1 MHCKLNYHLF
11 NCELGE
17 REATEAESE
26 DHEELID
33 LEADEYSKQS
43 VKSEAR
49 KNLEKSDNPHIGT
62 AVNPDLIGAKH
73 PLDIHDLEAQ
83 AVAETSAEKKK
94 QLDLEIQVEPTDHVN
109 SSVII
114 KPRLLESTV
123 NHVAPEVKHEKNN
136 LPPEAEEKH
145 VSFSKIKNGVSSF

>member
-1 MHCKLNYHLF
+1 M
-11 NCELGE
+11 
-17 REATEAESE
+17 
-26 DHEELID
+26 
-33 LEADEYSKQS
+33 
-43 VKSEAR
+43 
-49 KNLEKSDNPHIGT
+49 
-62 AVNPDLIGAKH
+62 
-73 PLDIHDLEAQ
+73 
-83 AVAETSAEKKK
+83 AETSAENKK